1 MRKWLRRRRE
11 KRARTRDTAVQ
22 DARTVAMVRRVGRLV
37 PRDQR
42 SWDVF
47 IWVSAA
53 ALFALSWP
61 TLFASHDVP
70 SSLAPLVAAIGVLPV
85 LLIRTNPLAAW
96 ALTTLAA
103 VGIAMAFPPLPAYAF
118 PWQPMHFLV
127 MLATLVAVTL
137 TCPWKQV
144 FGVWLATVAV
154 VAVFMPPGLKPGWI
168 FGVSMVTATA
178 GLLRGLLLSRRQLAR
193 QEELS
198 ELERAR
204 RAVLEER
211 SRIARDLHDVV
222 AHRMSLVVVQAQTA
236 SRRLE
241 GVPPHVEQELDSIA
255 EQAREALNEVRG
267 MLGVLRSDGRL
278 PETAP
283 QPSLDEVEPLL
294 TDTRSAGVDLE
305 WSITGDPS
313 GCSDAAGMVVFRILQ
328 ESLANASRHAP
339 GAHVFVDIGYDESSV
354 SLSVVNGPA
363 TSEPPTP
370 SGRQDGAGIIG
381 MVTRAQ
387 AIGGW
392 LEAAPT
398 DDGGFVVQARIPKQA
413 TGSLVPPSRA
423 TNTAEPDRETAP
435 RAPK

>member
-1 MRKWLRRRRE
+1 
-11 KRARTRDTAVQ
+11 
-22 DARTVAMVRRVGRLV
+22 VAFVRRIGRLV

-53 ALFALSWP
+53 VLFTLSWP

-96 ALTTLAA
+96 ALTTFAA
-103 VGIAMAFPPLPAYAF
+103 VGIAMAFPPLPGYAF

-127 MLATLVAVTL
+127 MLATLVAVTV
-137 TCPWKQV
+137 TCPWKRV
-144 FGVWLATVAV
+144 FVVWLATVAV
-154 VAVFMPPGLKPGWI
+154 VAAFMPPELKPGWI

-236 SRRLE
+236 SRRLDD
-241 GVPPHVEQELDSIA
+241 VPPRVEQELDSIA

-294 TDTRSAGVDLE
+294 TDTRSAGVDLD
-305 WSITGDPS
+305 WSITGDPA

-339 GAHVFVDIGYDESSV
+339 GAHVFVDIGYDVGSV

-363 TSEPPTP
+363 TSESPVPT
-370 SGRQDGAGIIG
+370 GRQDGAGIIG

-387 AIGGW
+387 AIGGR
-392 LEAAPT
+392 LDAAPA
-398 DDGGFVVQARIPKQA
+398 DDGGFAVQARIPKQA
-413 TGSLVPPSRA
+413 TGSLVPPAQAS
-423 TNTAEPDRETAP
+423 NTDTEQDRETAP
-435 RAPK
+435 RASK

>member
-1 MRKWLRRRRE
+1 V
-11 KRARTRDTAVQ
+11 AVVG
-22 DARTVAMVRRVGRLV
+22 RIGRLV
-37 PRDQR
+37 PRDRR

-53 ALFALSWP
+53 ALFTLSWP

-103 VGIAMAFPPLPAYAF
+103 VGIAMAFPPLPEYAF

-137 TCPWKQV
+137 TCPWRRV
-144 FGVWLATVAV
+144 VGVWLATVAV
-154 VAVFMPPGLKPGWI
+154 VAVFMPADLKPGWI

-236 SRRLE
+236 SRRLD

-283 QPSLDEVEPLL
+283 QPTLEQVEPLL
-294 TDTRSAGVDLE
+294 ADTRAAGVDLD
-305 WSITGDPS
+305 WSVDGDPA
-313 GCSDAAGMVVFRILQ
+313 GCSEAAGMVAFRILQ

-339 GAHVFVDIGYDESSV
+339 GAHVFVQIGYDVDSV

-363 TSEPPTP
+363 TSGPPTP
-370 SGRQDGAGIIG
+370 SGRHDGAGIIG

-387 AIGGW
+387 AIGGG
-392 LEAAPT
+392 LGAEPT
-398 DDGGFVVQARIPKQA
+398 ADGGFAVRARLPKQA
-413 TGSLVPPSRA
+413 TGNPVPTSQA
-423 TNTAEPDRETAP
+423 TDTTEQDRKTAP